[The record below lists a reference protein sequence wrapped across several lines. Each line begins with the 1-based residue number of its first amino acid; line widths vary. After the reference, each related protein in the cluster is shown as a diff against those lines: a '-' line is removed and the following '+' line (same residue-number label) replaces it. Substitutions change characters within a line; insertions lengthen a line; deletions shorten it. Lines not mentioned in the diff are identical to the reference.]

1 MVANTDIRATTEAER
16 YLRDAILSGS
26 VADFT
31 SLPVGHRQIRAEL
44 LQKHSTK
51 T

>member
-1 MVANTDIRATTEAER
+1 MVAHADIRAASDAER

-31 SLPVGHRQIRAEL
+31 SLPAAHRQIRAEL
-44 LQKHSTK
+44 LES
-51 T
+51 